1 MTWNR
6 DKKGSLVWIFL
17 KAEKSQS
24 ILVSFP
30 IGPPP
35 HVAPFEDHVKEAIL
49 LPSRKPLSIFSFLVF
64 SSYSLTFPVIGA
76 MLYF

>member
-6 DKKGSLVWIFL
+6 SKKGYLVWIFL

-30 IGPPP
+30 TGPPL

-49 LPSRKPLSIFSFLVF
+49 PPSRKPLSIFSFLVF
-64 SSYSLTFPVIGA
+64 SSYSLTFPMIGA
-76 MLYF
+76 MLYL